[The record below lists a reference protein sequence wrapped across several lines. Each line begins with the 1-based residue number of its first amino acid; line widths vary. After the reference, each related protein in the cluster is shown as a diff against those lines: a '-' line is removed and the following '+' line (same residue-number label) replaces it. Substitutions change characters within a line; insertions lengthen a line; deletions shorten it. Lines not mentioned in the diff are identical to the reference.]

1 MVEYK
6 PTSFAHAVLTQGKI
20 LGPQETPQQ
29 MFERVVGALFAVE
42 KVWDTDPLTTARNQE
57 LFSDLM
63 ADRAI
68 SPGTPTLTNAGR
80 LEYADSALSSCVV
93 IPVNLAKKDDNAA
106 DVIKSYYRQN
116 MGSGFDLTPYENP
129 VDILTWLNDLSASET
144 ASGQYDRYIGNM
156 GNLSVYHPKIREF
169 ILAKRER
176 SLPHFN
182 ISVDVDEQF
191 MDAASQNSAY
201 KLSDGSE
208 INAAELLWQMADSA
222 HLNGDPGIIFL
233 DRMNRDN
240 PISHWSPYTSTPP
253 CSEMGLAAG
262 ETCQFGYI
270 NLAKFVNSNGMDW
283 EKLAAATR
291 VMTRAL
297 DNAIE
302 ISCGGYPNPESLRL
316 ANLKRKIGIGVCG
329 LADMLLASDLQYD
342 SEEGRQFARNVLS
355 FINWSSKDASVA
367 LAEERGSCGAMSF
380 SIGNKYLEDNFLEDK
395 YGEGTEVVSGDMWK
409 DLAQRI
415 RDAGMLRNLITT
427 SLPPTGRA
435 SILMGAVS
443 AIEPIFGV
451 STWNGDTR
459 TCIRG
464 FLERHSG
471 DRAGELLAQAT
482 RIGSFQGLDLE
493 KKGCLKTATEISP
506 MDHMRMVAALVGK
519 TGVYDEAASKTI
531 NLPSTATVDEVL
543 EIFHAT
549 HRLGLKNISIYRD
562 GTHAGQPQKL

>member
-1 MVEYK
+1 MVEYQST
-6 PTSFAHAVLTQGKI
+6 PYALSVLQQGKI
-20 LGPQETPQQ
+20 LAPQETPQQ

-42 KVWDTDPLTTARNQE
+42 KVWDTDPSTTAKNQT
-57 LFSDLM
+57 LFSELM
-63 ADRAI
+63 AEHAI

-80 LEYADSALSSCVV
+80 SEYSNSALSSCVV
-93 IPVNLAKKDDNAA
+93 IPVNLAKKDHEVA

-129 VDILTWLNDLSASET
+129 VEILIWLNDLSTTET

-156 GNLSVYHPKIREF
+156 GNLSVSHPKIREF
-169 ILAKRER
+169 ISAKREN

-182 ISVDVDEQF
+182 ISVDVDELF
-191 MDAASQNSAY
+191 MDSASQGSPY
-201 KLSDGSE
+201 KLADGSE
-208 INAAELLWQMADSA
+208 IDAAELLFQMADSA
-222 HLNGDPGIIFL
+222 HHNGDPGIIFL

-253 CSEMGLAAG
+253 CSEMGLASG

-270 NLAKFVNSNGMDW
+270 NLAKFVTPEGINW
-283 EKLAAATR
+283 EKLTAATR

-302 ISCGGYPNPESLRL
+302 ISCGGYPNSESLRL

-329 LADMLLASDLQYD
+329 LADMLLASDLRYD

-355 FINWSSKDASVA
+355 FINWHSKVESVS

-380 SIGNKYLEDNFLEDK
+380 SIGNKYLEDSFLEDK

-409 DLAQRI
+409 ELAQRI
-415 RDAGMLRNLITT
+415 RDTGMLRNLLTT

-443 AIEPIFGV
+443 SIEPIFGV

-459 TCIRG
+459 TCIRS
-464 FLERHSG
+464 FLRRHAG
-471 DRAGELLAQAT
+471 DKADELLAQAT
-482 RIGSFQGLDLE
+482 DLGSFQGLDIE
-493 KKGCLKTATEISP
+493 NIECLKTATEISAL
-506 MDHMRMVAALVGK
+506 DHMRMVGALVGK

-531 NLPSTATVDEVL
+531 NLPTTATVNEVL
-543 EIFHAT
+543 DIFHMT
-549 HRLGLKNISIYRD
+549 HQLGLKNISIYRD
-562 GTHAGQPQKL
+562 GTQASQPQKL